1 MDSSM
6 IGKIEKAILYAQEPE
21 RIQFNSFELIF
32 AGDHTEHVVTYDD
45 GSWSC
50 NCHFFENYGICS
62 HIMAL
67 ERVLAGSVK
76 TADAPAIA
84 ESIMIGKIEKSIL
97 YANERDRLRFKQ
109 LDAQMNGDHKPHQV
123 TYKDGEWSCDC
134 SFFNHRG
141 ICSHVMTIE
150 RLLENAVETA
160 QAIPM
165 PA

>member
-6 IGKIEKAILYAQEPE
+6 IGKIEKSMLYAQEPE
-21 RIQFNSFELIF
+21 RIQFDSFELTF
-32 AGDHTEHVVTYDD
+32 NGDHTEHVITYDH

-62 HIMAL
+62 HIMAM
-67 ERVLAGSVK
+67 ERMLAGSVT

-97 YANERDRLRFKQ
+97 YANERDRLQFERFIAHIK
-109 LDAQMNGDHKPHQV
+109 GDHKPHQV
-123 TYKDGEWSCDC
+123 SYEDGKWTCDC
-134 SFFNHRG
+134 NFFNHRG
-141 ICSHVMTIE
+141 ICSHIMAIE
-150 RLLENAVETA
+150 RLLDDAVKTA